1 MKKDSCTM
9 KTEFRMNRFITW
21 LVAGTTALAGT
32 AFVAM
37 AQQGQQGADNDVR
50 ILPVRGGIYMLV
62 GPGGNATL
70 SVGSEGA
77 LLVDTMQSSAA
88 KGIQAAIRK
97 VTDVPLRTI
106 VNTNYRPEHTGG
118 NEELSKWGGIV
129 VGGNFTAQVGVGA
142 PAAIFA
148 HENTLNRMSA
158 PTGKQA
164 PTPVG
169 AWPTNTY
176 AGRRKDLFFNDEGIR
191 LQNIPAAITD
201 GDSIAFFRRSDVI
214 ATGDVFVPNRYPR
227 IDLAAGGSINGE
239 IAAINYI
246 ASEIIPSYGQ
256 EGGTMLIPGQGRLC
270 DLGDLVDYREML
282 TVVRDR
288 IQDMIK
294 KKMSLDQ
301 IKAAKPTLDYDAE
314 YGTATG
320 PWTTN
325 MFVET
330 VYKSLTG
337 AK

>member
-1 MKKDSCTM
+1 MQKLFLA
-9 KTEFRMNRFITW
+9 KTITRPAAW
-21 LVAGTTALAGT
+21 IAAGVLSIVAFN
-32 AFVAM
+32 FVAS
-37 AQQGQQGADNDVR
+37 AQNQANADEVR
-50 ILPVRGGIYMLV
+50 VLPVRGGIYMLI

-70 SVGSEGA
+70 SVGNEGA
-77 LLVDTMQSSAA
+77 LLVDTMLGSAA
-88 KGIQAAIRK
+88 KGIQVAIRK

-106 VNTNYRPEHTGG
+106 INTNYHSEHTGS

-148 HENTLNRMSA
+148 HENALNRMSA

-176 AGRRKDLFFNDEGIR
+176 AGKRKDLFFNEEGIR
-191 LQNIPAAITD
+191 LQNIPNAITD
-201 GDSIAFFRRSDVI
+201 GDSIVFFRRSDVI
-214 ATGDVFVPNRYPR
+214 STGDVFNPSRYPR
-227 IDLAAGGSINGE
+227 LDLAAGGSINGE
-239 IAAINYI
+239 LAAVNYI
-246 ASEIIPSYGQ
+246 ISEIIPSYGQ
-256 EGGTMLIPGQGRLC
+256 EGGTMLVPGQGRLC

-294 KKMSLDQ
+294 KKMPLDQ
-301 IKAAKPTLDYDAE
+301 VKAAKPTLDYDAE
-314 YGTATG
+314 YGATTG
-320 PWTTN
+320 PWTTD
-325 MFVET
+325 MFVEA
-330 VYKSLTG
+330 VFKSLSQ

>member
-1 MKKDSCTM
+1 MKKLFLQKMFSRPAAWVTVGV
-9 KTEFRMNRFITW
+9 
-21 LVAGTTALAGT
+21 LSVT
-32 AFVAM
+32 AFHFAAI
-37 AQQGQQGADNDVR
+37 AQNPTAADEVR
-50 ILPVRGGIYMLV
+50 IMPVRGGIYMLV

-77 LLVDTMQSSAA
+77 LLVDTMLGSAA

-106 VNTNYRPEHTGG
+106 INTNYRPDRTGG

-176 AGRRKDLFFNDEGIR
+176 ASKRKDIFFNDEGIR
-191 LQNIPAAITD
+191 LQHIPNAITD

-214 ATGDVFVPNRYPR
+214 ATGDVFTPSRYPR
-227 IDLAAGGSINGE
+227 LDLAAGGSIAGE
-239 IAAINYI
+239 LAAVNYVV
-246 ASEIIPSYGQ
+246 SEIIPSYGQ
-256 EGGTMLIPGQGRLC
+256 EGGTMIVPGLGRLC

-288 IQDMIK
+288 IQDMVK
-294 KKMSLDQ
+294 KKMTLDQ
-301 IKAAKPTLDYDAE
+301 VKAAKPTLDYDAE
-314 YGTATG
+314 YGATTG
-320 PWTTN
+320 PWTTD
-325 MFVET
+325 MFVEA
-330 VYKSLTG
+330 VYRSLSQ